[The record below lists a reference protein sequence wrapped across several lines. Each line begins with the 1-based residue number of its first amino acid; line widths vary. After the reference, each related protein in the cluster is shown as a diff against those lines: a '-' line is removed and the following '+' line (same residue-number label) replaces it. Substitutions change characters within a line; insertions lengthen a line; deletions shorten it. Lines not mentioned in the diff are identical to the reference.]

1 MPPLRPCETPSGEF
15 GVDVTGK
22 ASPDGRADTAG
33 ADDRVPPTILIVDD
47 EPAITEI
54 LADLLADE
62 GYRVATAADG
72 VAVPD
77 ALTEAPGLVLLD
89 VMMPDVDGI
98 EVCRRLQ
105 ADART
110 ADVPIILVTA
120 ASPETL
126 ERRAGACRCAGVI
139 CKPYRL
145 DQILD
150 AVHQHLPM

>member
-1 MPPLRPCETPSGEF
+1 MDAT
-15 GVDVTGK
+15 
-22 ASPDGRADTAG
+22 GRAGPGGEANAKGPDERA
-33 ADDRVPPTILIVDD
+33 VPTILIVDD

-62 GYRVATAADG
+62 GYQVATAADG
-72 VAVPD
+72 VAVPA
-77 ALTEAPGLVLLD
+77 ALTEAPALVLLD
-89 VMMPDVDGI
+89 VMMPEVDGI

-105 ADART
+105 ADPRT

-126 ERRAGACRCAGVI
+126 ERRVGACRCAGVI

-150 AVHQHLPM
+150 AVHQHLPV